1 MTQNANLLKPRWNKV
16 LSDLWNNKMRTLLV
30 VASIAVGVFAIGTIA
45 TTYVILA
52 EDIGDRYGARNPA
65 NLDIYTDPFYE
76 DLVRTIERVPG
87 VLDAEGRQ
95 IITVRASQDGNDWQ
109 KIKLVGV
116 TDFEN
121 VKINTLTLIE
131 GQLNPDNRELLVSDD
146 FLNTTGYQVGDQIQ
160 VEMPEGSKQPFPLV
174 GIVSDQVTNG
184 SDFLGGANAYISIKT
199 MVWLGGGDH
208 FNRLYVRVDGD
219 SNDENHIEHIST
231 IIEDKIER
239 NNHTVY
245 RVKTQRSNHHPMGSI
260 ILALLGVMAA
270 LGVLILVLS
279 SSLIVNTLNALLS
292 QHLRQI
298 GVMKLVGARSP
309 QILGMYLVLIL
320 AYGLVA
326 LLLALPLSSG
336 AGYALASF
344 ITGYING
351 EIHDFRVIPA
361 AIILQVLI
369 ALLIPLM
376 AGFIPVKKGAR
387 TNVRQA
393 ITNDRNGNQPDS
405 LGIITRFTDWVR
417 WINRPILLSLRN
429 TFRRKGRL
437 ALTIFTLTIAGAVF
451 IAVFNVRTSMS
462 TFMDQIGQHFQAD
475 ITLSFS
481 QPYPISRIN
490 QIVLPVPG
498 VVGLE
503 GWSAANVDI
512 MAPDD
517 TIVSTMQIMAPP
529 ADSNLVDPEMIAGR
543 WILPDERMA
552 LVVSDSIYEDY
563 PDLVPGD
570 TLRVET
576 PEDREEDWTVVGIFR
591 FTGNMDEIL
600 AYADYKFISGLLD
613 IPNQAMT
620 FRVVTREHGYEEQ
633 AEIGRIIDQSLRD
646 HDFLVNEVQVGTV
659 TRTQIT
665 KGINIL
671 IVFLLVMALLT
682 AFVGSIGLTGTMGMN
697 VLERTREIGVMRAIG
712 AIDREIIKSVVMEGG
727 FIGLITWVLAVFL
740 SFPISSFLLKI
751 VSEAMLGSPLRLSL
765 TFQGFLIWLV
775 AVLGLSLVASILP
788 ARNAASLTIR
798 EVLSYE

>member
-1 MTQNANLLKPRWNKV
+1 
-16 LSDLWNNKMRTLLV
+16 
-30 VASIAVGVFAIGTIA
+30 
-45 TTYVILA
+45 
-52 EDIGDRYGARNPA
+52 
-65 NLDIYTDPFYE
+65 
-76 DLVRTIERVPG
+76 
-87 VLDAEGRQ
+87 
-95 IITVRASQDGNDWQ
+95 
-109 KIKLVGV
+109 
-116 TDFEN
+116 
-121 VKINTLTLIE
+121 
-131 GQLNPDNRELLVSDD
+131 
-146 FLNTTGYQVGDQIQ
+146 
-160 VEMPEGSKQPFPLV
+160 
-174 GIVSDQVTNG
+174 
-184 SDFLGGANAYISIKT
+184 
-199 MVWLGGGDH
+199 
-208 FNRLYVRVDGD
+208 
-219 SNDENHIEHIST
+219 
-231 IIEDKIER
+231 
-239 NNHTVY
+239 
-245 RVKTQRSNHHPMGSI
+245 
-260 ILALLGVMAA
+260 
-270 LGVLILVLS
+270 
-279 SSLIVNTLNALLS
+279 
-292 QHLRQI
+292 
-298 GVMKLVGARSP
+298 
-309 QILGMYLVLIL
+309 
-320 AYGLVA
+320 
-326 LLLALPLSSG
+326 
-336 AGYALASF
+336 
-344 ITGYING
+344 
-351 EIHDFRVIPA
+351 
-361 AIILQVLI
+361 
-369 ALLIPLM
+369 
-376 AGFIPVKKGAR
+376 
-387 TNVRQA
+387 
-393 ITNDRNGNQPDS
+393 
-405 LGIITRFTDWVR
+405 
-417 WINRPILLSLRN
+417 
-429 TFRRKGRL
+429 
-437 ALTIFTLTIAGAVF
+437 
-451 IAVFNVRTSMS
+451 
-462 TFMDQIGQHFQAD
+462 MDQIGQHFQAD

-563 PDLVPGD
+563 PDLEPGD

-798 EVLSYE
+798 EVLAYE